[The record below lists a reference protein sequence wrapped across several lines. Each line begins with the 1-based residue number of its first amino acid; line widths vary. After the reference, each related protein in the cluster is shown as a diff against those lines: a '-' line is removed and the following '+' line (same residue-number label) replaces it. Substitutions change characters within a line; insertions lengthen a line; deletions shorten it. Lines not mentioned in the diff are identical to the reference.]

1 MVLPVVLVLEKVIDM
16 LDEQNV
22 DVLTDWLYYYDSC
35 IDWDQLSKSPA
46 PPQFAFRE
54 ALITVSSV
62 LYAALDLQ
70 RSSAAYRIEDAG
82 APPESTDE
90 S

>member
-1 MVLPVVLVLEKVIDM
+1 MVLPVVLVLGKVIDM

-22 DVLTDWLYYYDSC
+22 DVLMDWLHYYDSC
-35 IDWDQLSKSPA
+35 IDWDQLPESSV
-46 PPQFAFRE
+46 PPRSAFRE
-54 ALITVSSV
+54 ALTTVSSV

-82 APPESTDE
+82 APPESTNE